1 MAKHQ
6 QPHELAELK
15 GADVKNPQRYRK
27 SVPKS
32 AVPLGDYPE
41 VRSTD
46 PKDCWFELAALAI
59 PGVLTGSDRILM
71 EVLAHLVAEFRTS
84 PVDFSGAKLAQL
96 IGICARFG
104 MSASDRN
111 KLGVDKPKDEE
122 NPFAALDD

>member
-1 MAKHQ
+1 MARIQ
-6 QPHELAELK
+6 QPIEIARLK
-15 GADVKNPQRYRK
+15 GADVHDPQRYQK
-27 SVPKS
+27 TVPKS
-32 AVPLGDYPE
+32 ALPLGDYPE

-46 PKDCWFELAALAI
+46 PKECWFELAALAI
-59 PGVLTGSDRILM
+59 PGVLTGSDRVLM
-71 EVLAHLVAEFRTS
+71 EVLAHLLAEFRTS

-111 KLGVDKPKDEE
+111 KLGVDKPKDDE